1 MRNISPR
8 SLFLGNLG
16 ILSVTYFSH
25 IFDKFGQLSPP
36 TPYLYLYFLIL
47 VYSSVSSI
55 YYHKYQ
61 TVLQKSFWLTLRI
74 IFWSNF
80 ISALFIII
88 TVSFT
93 QLWTISREFIFI
105 TLIILFLLEIF
116 ISAIIFKYTHKTTR
130 LIGEFTKD
138 KNHLVY
144 RYNIKW
150 LITGATTLIAVY
162 GILLFF
168 QTKQL
173 AMYVQDEQ
181 NLLLLIGAWGISTLL
196 TNRYKYPNSV
206 NHYYE
211 IAPYIKASIIGI
223 LFIILF
229 YFSLRLNTQD
239 VTIIFMSGLIHSSI
253 EIFSFYLY
261 FFGQNKNH
269 EVHPSPK
276 NDLSTDNDDQRDLNK
291 NLSVNEQKNKFTYH
305 DLIRSLY
312 TIQLENKNEVIQFLS
327 STFEKENI
335 KKDRVTIFD
344 TISTTNIEMLYNN
357 SQDLLVNL
365 HNINNLRRINHY
377 FINSYNKL
385 STGGLLVGSFIPLEN
400 FDSHLRGQMPHFLYA
415 IMLPFHFIFHRVFP
429 KLAIT
434 KQIYFILT
442 DGKNRTL
449 SKAEIFGRLSFCGFK
464 MEKYETIGN
473 QIYFTCKKSKTISE
487 EQSPSYGPIVKLKRI
502 GHHGRIIN
510 IYKFRT
516 MYPFSEFIQKD
527 VFEENNLDASGKFL
541 NDFRIT
547 SWGRILRKYFIDEI
561 PQLYNWLR
569 SDINL
574 VGVRAISKHYYNLY
588 PKELQK
594 LRINFKPGLI
604 PPYYADMPTTFDEIV
619 ESEVRYLQKKKEKP
633 IITNMIYF
641 VKALINIIFSGA
653 RSK

>member
-1 MRNISPR
+1 M
-8 SLFLGNLG
+8 
-16 ILSVTYFSH
+16 
-25 IFDKFGQLSPP
+25 
-36 TPYLYLYFLIL
+36 
-47 VYSSVSSI
+47 YSSVSSI

-574 VGVRAISKHYYNLY
+574 VGVRAISKHYYSLY
-588 PKELQK
+588 PKELQE

>member
-150 LITGATTLIAVY
+150 LITGATTLIVVY

-181 NLLLLIGAWGISTLL
+181 NLLLLIGAWGLSTLL

-261 FFGQNKNH
+261 FFGQNKNY
-269 EVHPSPK
+269 EVHPSHK
-276 NDLSTDNDDQRDLNK
+276 NHLSTDNDDQRDLNK
-291 NLSVNEQKNKFTYH
+291 NLSVNEQKNRFTYH

-365 HNINNLRRINHY
+365 HNINNFRRINHY
-377 FINSYNKL
+377 FINSYKKL
-385 STGGLLVGSFIPLEN
+385 STGGFLVGSFIPLEN

-588 PKELQK
+588 PKELQE

-633 IITNMIYF
+633 IVTNMIYF

>member
-1 MRNISPR
+1 MRKH
-8 SLFLGNLG
+8 SLLIGNW
-16 ILSVTYFSH
+16 ITFSIVYFMM
-25 IFDKFGQLSPP
+25 IFNKFGQLSPP

-588 PKELQK
+588 PKELQE

-604 PPYYADMPTTFDEIV
+604 PPYYADMPTTFEEIV

>member
-25 IFDKFGQLSPP
+25 IFDKFGQLNPS

-47 VYSSVSSI
+47 LYSSVSSI

-269 EVHPSPK
+269 EVHLSPK
-276 NDLSTDNDDQRDLNK
+276 NDLSPDNYDQRDLNK

-569 SDINL
+569 SDISL
-574 VGVRAISKHYYNLY
+574 VGVRAISKH
-588 PKELQK
+588 
-594 LRINFKPGLI
+594 
-604 PPYYADMPTTFDEIV
+604 
-619 ESEVRYLQKKKEKP
+619 
-633 IITNMIYF
+633 
-641 VKALINIIFSGA
+641 
-653 RSK
+653 

>member
-1 MRNISPR
+1 M
-8 SLFLGNLG
+8 
-16 ILSVTYFSH
+16 
-25 IFDKFGQLSPP
+25 SPP

-47 VYSSVSSI
+47 VYSSASSI

-61 TVLQKSFWLTLRI
+61 TLLQKSFWLTLRI

-138 KNHLVY
+138 KNRLVY

-173 AMYVQDEQ
+173 AMDVRDEQ

-196 TNRYKYPNSV
+196 TNRYKYPNSI
-206 NHYYE
+206 NHFYE
-211 IAPYIKASIIGI
+211 IAPYIKASIMGI

-239 VTIIFMSGLIHSSI
+239 VTIIFMSGFIHSFI

-269 EVHPSPK
+269 EIHLSPK
-276 NDLSTDNDDQRDLNK
+276 NYLSTNNDDQRDLNK
-291 NLSVNEQKNKFTYH
+291 NLSVNEKKNKFTYH

-312 TIQLENKNEVIQFLS
+312 SIQLENKNEVIHLLS
-327 STFEKENI
+327 NTFEKENI
-335 KKDRVTIFD
+335 KKGRVTILD

-365 HNINNLRRINHY
+365 HNINNFRRINHY
-377 FINSYNKL
+377 FINSYKKL

-415 IMLPFHFIFHRVFP
+415 IMLPFYFIFYRVFP

-473 QIYFTCKKSKTISE
+473 QIYFICKKSKTISE

-527 VFEENNLDASGKFL
+527 VFEDNNLDASGKFL

-574 VGVRAISKHYYNLY
+574 VGVRAISKHYYSLY
-588 PKELQK
+588 PKDLQE

-633 IITNMIYF
+633 IFTNMIYF

>member
-36 TPYLYLYFLIL
+36 APYLYLYFLIL

-150 LITGATTLIAVY
+150 LITGATTLIVVY

-276 NDLSTDNDDQRDLNK
+276 NHLSTDNDDQRDLNK
-291 NLSVNEQKNKFTYH
+291 NLSVNEQKNRFTYH

-312 TIQLENKNEVIQFLS
+312 TIQLENKNKVIQFLS

-344 TISTTNIEMLYNN
+344 TISTTNIEILYNN

-561 PQLYNWLR
+561 PQIYNWLR

-588 PKELQK
+588 PKELQE

>member
-1 MRNISPR
+1 MRKH
-8 SLFLGNLG
+8 SLLIGNW
-16 ILSVTYFSH
+16 ITFSIVYFMM
-25 IFDKFGQLSPP
+25 IFNKFGQLRPS
-36 TPYLYLYFLIL
+36 TLYLYLYFLIL
-47 VYSSVSSI
+47 VYNSVSSI

-61 TVLQKSFWLTLRI
+61 TILQKSFWLTLRI

-276 NDLSTDNDDQRDLNK
+276 NHLSTDNDDQRDLNK
-291 NLSVNEQKNKFTYH
+291 NLSVNEQKNRFTYH

-312 TIQLENKNEVIQFLS
+312 SIQLENKNEVIQFLS

-574 VGVRAISKHYYNLY
+574 VGVRAISKHYYSLY
-588 PKELQK
+588 PKDLKE
-594 LRINFKPGLI
+594 LRIKFKPGLI
-604 PPYYADMPTTFDEIV
+604 PPYYADMPTTFEEIV

>member
-276 NDLSTDNDDQRDLNK
+276 NDLSTDNDDQMDLNK

-385 STGGLLVGSFIPLEN
+385 SAGGLLVGSFIPLEN

-588 PKELQK
+588 PKELQE

-619 ESEVRYLQKKKEKP
+619 ESEVRYLQNKKEKP

>member
-1 MRNISPR
+1 LRNISPR
-8 SLFLGNLG
+8 SLFIGNLG

-116 ISAIIFKYTHKTTR
+116 ISAIIFKYSHKTTR

-150 LITGATTLIAVY
+150 LITGAITLIAVY
-162 GILLFF
+162 GIILFF

-269 EVHPSPK
+269 ESHPSSK

-291 NLSVNEQKNKFTYH
+291 NLSVNEQKNEFTYH

-415 IMLPFHFIFHRVFP
+415 IMLPFHFIFHRIFP

-464 MEKYETIGN
+464 MLQYETIGN

-574 VGVRAISKHYYNLY
+574 VGVRAISKHYYSLY
-588 PKELQK
+588 PKDLKE

>member
-8 SLFLGNLG
+8 SLFIGNLG
-16 ILSVTYFSH
+16 ILSLTYFSH

-116 ISAIIFKYTHKTTR
+116 ISAIIFKYSHKTTR

-150 LITGATTLIAVY
+150 LITGAITLIAVY
-162 GILLFF
+162 GIILFF

-269 EVHPSPK
+269 ESHPSSK

-415 IMLPFHFIFHRVFP
+415 IMLPFHFIFHRIFP

-464 MEKYETIGN
+464 MLQYETIGN

-574 VGVRAISKHYYNLY
+574 VGVRAISKHYYSLY
-588 PKELQK
+588 PKDLQE

-604 PPYYADMPTTFDEIV
+604 PPYYADMPTTFEEIV

-633 IITNMIYF
+633 IVTNIIYF

>member
-80 ISALFIII
+80 ISVLFIII

-150 LITGATTLIAVY
+150 LITGATTLIADY

-168 QTKQL
+168 QTKQI
-173 AMYVQDEQ
+173 AMDVQDEQ

-261 FFGQNKNH
+261 FFGQNKNY
-269 EVHPSPK
+269 EVHPSHK
-276 NDLSTDNDDQRDLNK
+276 NHLSTDNDDQRDLNK
-291 NLSVNEQKNKFTYH
+291 NLSVNEQKNRFTYH

-365 HNINNLRRINHY
+365 HNINNFRRINHY
-377 FINSYNKL
+377 FINSYKKL
-385 STGGLLVGSFIPLEN
+385 STGGFLVGSFIPLEN

-561 PQLYNWLR
+561 PQVYNWLR
-569 SDINL
+569 SDISL
-574 VGVRAISKHYYNLY
+574 VGVRAISKHYYSLY
-588 PKELQK
+588 PKELQE

-604 PPYYADMPTTFDEIV
+604 PPYYADMPTTFEEIV

-633 IITNMIYF
+633 IISNMIYF

>member
-1 MRNISPR
+1 MYN
-8 SLFLGNLG
+8 
-16 ILSVTYFSH
+16 
-25 IFDKFGQLSPP
+25 
-36 TPYLYLYFLIL
+36 
-47 VYSSVSSI
+47 SVSSI

-173 AMYVQDEQ
+173 AMDVQDEQ

-239 VTIIFMSGLIHSSI
+239 VTIIFMSSLIHSSI

-261 FFGQNKNH
+261 FFGQNKNY
-269 EVHPSPK
+269 EVHPSHK
-276 NDLSTDNDDQRDLNK
+276 NHLSTDNDDQRDLNK
-291 NLSVNEQKNKFTYH
+291 NLSVNEQKNRFTYH

-344 TISTTNIEMLYNN
+344 TISTTNIEILYNN

-385 STGGLLVGSFIPLEN
+385 STGGLFVGSFIPLEN

-561 PQLYNWLR
+561 PQIYNWLR

-588 PKELQK
+588 PKDLKE
-594 LRINFKPGLI
+594 LRIKFKPGLI

>member
-8 SLFLGNLG
+8 SLFIGNLG

-150 LITGATTLIAVY
+150 LITGATTLIVVY

-181 NLLLLIGAWGISTLL
+181 NLLLLIGAWGLSTLL

-239 VTIIFMSGLIHSSI
+239 VTIIFMSSLIHSSI

-276 NDLSTDNDDQRDLNK
+276 NHLSTDNDDQRDLNK
-291 NLSVNEQKNKFTYH
+291 NLSVNEQKNRFTYH

-344 TISTTNIEMLYNN
+344 TISTTNIEILYNN

-588 PKELQK
+588 PKELQE

>member
-1 MRNISPR
+1 MRKH
-8 SLFLGNLG
+8 SLLIGNW
-16 ILSVTYFSH
+16 ITFSIVYFMM
-25 IFDKFGQLSPP
+25 IFNKFGQLRPS
-36 TPYLYLYFLIL
+36 TLYLYLYFLIL
-47 VYSSVSSI
+47 VYSSASSI

-61 TVLQKSFWLTLRI
+61 TLLQKYFWLTLRI

-130 LIGEFTKD
+130 LIDEFTKD

-173 AMYVQDEQ
+173 AMDVQDEQ

-269 EVHPSPK
+269 EIHLSPK
-276 NDLSTDNDDQRDLNK
+276 NYLSTDNDDQRDLNK
-291 NLSVNEQKNKFTYH
+291 ILSVNEQKNKFTYH

-377 FINSYNKL
+377 FINSYKKL
-385 STGGLLVGSFIPLEN
+385 STGGFLVGSFIPLEN

-415 IMLPFHFIFHRVFP
+415 IMLPFYFIFYRVFP

-464 MEKYETIGN
+464 MVKYETIGN

-574 VGVRAISKHYYNLY
+574 VGVRAISKHYYSLY
-588 PKELQK
+588 PKDLQE

>member
-1 MRNISPR
+1 M
-8 SLFLGNLG
+8 
-16 ILSVTYFSH
+16 
-25 IFDKFGQLSPP
+25 SPP

-47 VYSSVSSI
+47 VYSSASSI

-61 TVLQKSFWLTLRI
+61 TLLQKSFWLTLRI

-138 KNHLVY
+138 KNRLVY

-173 AMYVQDEQ
+173 AMDVRDEQ

-196 TNRYKYPNSV
+196 TNRYKYPNSI
-206 NHYYE
+206 NHFYE
-211 IAPYIKASIIGI
+211 IAPYIKASIMGI

-239 VTIIFMSGLIHSSI
+239 VTIIFMSGFIHSFI

-269 EVHPSPK
+269 EIHLSPK
-276 NDLSTDNDDQRDLNK
+276 NYLSTNNDDQRDLNK
-291 NLSVNEQKNKFTYH
+291 NLSVNEKKNKFTYH

-312 TIQLENKNEVIQFLS
+312 SIQLENKNEVIHLLS
-327 STFEKENI
+327 NTFEKENI
-335 KKDRVTIFD
+335 KKGRVTILD

-365 HNINNLRRINHY
+365 HNINNFRRINHY
-377 FINSYNKL
+377 FINSYKKL
-385 STGGLLVGSFIPLEN
+385 STGGFLVGSFIPLEN

-415 IMLPFHFIFHRVFP
+415 IMLPFYFIFYRVFP

-464 MEKYETIGN
+464 MVQYETIGN
-473 QIYFTCKKSKTISE
+473 QIYFICKKSKTISE

-527 VFEENNLDASGKFL
+527 VFEDNNLDASGKFL

-574 VGVRAISKHYYNLY
+574 VGVRAISKHYYSLY
-588 PKELQK
+588 PKDLQE

-633 IITNMIYF
+633 IVTNMIYF

>member
-1 MRNISPR
+1 MM
-8 SLFLGNLG
+8 
-16 ILSVTYFSH
+16 
-25 IFDKFGQLSPP
+25 IFNKFGQLRPS
-36 TPYLYLYFLIL
+36 TLYLYLYFLIL
-47 VYSSVSSI
+47 VYNSVSSI

-61 TVLQKSFWLTLRI
+61 TILQKSFWLTLRI

-173 AMYVQDEQ
+173 AMDVQDEQ

-261 FFGQNKNH
+261 FFGQNKNY
-269 EVHPSPK
+269 EVHPSHK
-276 NDLSTDNDDQRDLNK
+276 NHLSTDNDDQRDLNK
-291 NLSVNEQKNKFTYH
+291 NLSVNEQKNRFTYH

-365 HNINNLRRINHY
+365 HNINNFRRINHY
-377 FINSYNKL
+377 FINSYKKL
-385 STGGLLVGSFIPLEN
+385 SAGGILVGSFIPLEN

-415 IMLPFHFIFHRVFP
+415 IMLPFYFIFHRVFP

-502 GHHGRIIN
+502 GHHGRIIV

-588 PKELQK
+588 PKDLQE

>member
-1 MRNISPR
+1 MRKH
-8 SLFLGNLG
+8 SLLIGNW
-16 ILSVTYFSH
+16 ITFSIVYFMM
-25 IFDKFGQLSPP
+25 IFYKFGQLKPS
-36 TPYLYLYFLIL
+36 TLYLYLYFLIL
-47 VYSSVSSI
+47 VYNSVSSI

-269 EVHPSPK
+269 EVHLSPK

-291 NLSVNEQKNKFTYH
+291 NLSVNEQKNRFTYH

-312 TIQLENKNEVIQFLS
+312 TIQLENKNEVIQFLTN
-327 STFEKENI
+327 TFEKGNI

-344 TISTTNIEMLYNN
+344 TISTTNIEILYNN
-357 SQDLLVNL
+357 SQELLVNL

-561 PQLYNWLR
+561 RHLYNWLR

-574 VGVRAISKHYYNLY
+574 VGVRAISKHYYSLY
-588 PKELQK
+588 PKELQE

>member
-1 MRNISPR
+1 M
-8 SLFLGNLG
+8 
-16 ILSVTYFSH
+16 
-25 IFDKFGQLSPP
+25 
-36 TPYLYLYFLIL
+36 
-47 VYSSVSSI
+47 YSSVSSI

-150 LITGATTLIAVY
+150 LITGATTLIVVY

-239 VTIIFMSGLIHSSI
+239 VTIIFMSSLIHSSI

-276 NDLSTDNDDQRDLNK
+276 NHLSTDNDDQRDLNK
-291 NLSVNEQKNKFTYH
+291 NLSVNEQKNRFTYH

-344 TISTTNIEMLYNN
+344 TISTTNIEILYNN

-365 HNINNLRRINHY
+365 QNINNLSRINHY

>member
-1 MRNISPR
+1 MRKH
-8 SLFLGNLG
+8 SLLIGNW
-16 ILSVTYFSH
+16 ITFSIIYFMM
-25 IFDKFGQLSPP
+25 IFNKFGQLRPS
-36 TPYLYLYFLIL
+36 TLYLYLYFLIL
-47 VYSSVSSI
+47 VYNSVSSI

-162 GILLFF
+162 GILLFS

-181 NLLLLIGAWGISTLL
+181 NLLLLISAWGISTLL

-261 FFGQNKNH
+261 FFGQNRNH
-269 EVHPSPK
+269 EVQPSPK
-276 NDLSTDNDDQRDLNK
+276 NHLSTDNDDQRDLNK
-291 NLSVNEQKNKFTYH
+291 NLGVNEQKNKFTYH
-305 DLIRSLY
+305 DLIHNLY

-335 KKDRVTIFD
+335 KNDRVTIFD

-385 STGGLLVGSFIPLEN
+385 SAGGLLVGSFIPLEN

-547 SWGRILRKYFIDEI
+547 SWGRIFRKYFIDEI

-574 VGVRAISKHYYNLY
+574 VGVRAISKHYYSLY
-588 PKELQK
+588 PKELQE

-619 ESEVRYLQKKKEKP
+619 ESEVRYLQNKKEKP

>member
-150 LITGATTLIAVY
+150 LITGATTLIIVY

-291 NLSVNEQKNKFTYH
+291 NLSVNEQKNRFTYH

-312 TIQLENKNEVIQFLS
+312 SIQLENKNEVIQFLS

-574 VGVRAISKHYYNLY
+574 VGVRAISKHYYSLY
-588 PKELQK
+588 PKDLQE

-604 PPYYADMPTTFDEIV
+604 PPYYADMPTTFEEIV

-633 IITNMIYF
+633 FVTNMIYF

>member
-1 MRNISPR
+1 MRKH
-8 SLFLGNLG
+8 SLLIGNW
-16 ILSVTYFSH
+16 ITFSIIYFMM
-25 IFDKFGQLSPP
+25 IFNKFGQLRPS
-36 TPYLYLYFLIL
+36 TLYLYLYFLIL
-47 VYSSVSSI
+47 VYNSVSSI

-162 GILLFF
+162 GILLFS

-377 FINSYNKL
+377 FINSYKKL

-400 FDSHLRGQMPHFLYA
+400 FDSYLRGQMPHFLYA
-415 IMLPFHFIFHRVFP
+415 IMLPFYFIFHRVFP

-569 SDINL
+569 SDISL

-588 PKELQK
+588 PKELQE

-619 ESEVRYLQKKKEKP
+619 ESEVRYLQNKKEKP

>member
-8 SLFLGNLG
+8 LLFIGNLV

-25 IFDKFGQLSPP
+25 IFNKFGQLSPP

-574 VGVRAISKHYYNLY
+574 VGVRAISKHYYSLY
-588 PKELQK
+588 PKELQE

>member
-1 MRNISPR
+1 M
-8 SLFLGNLG
+8 
-16 ILSVTYFSH
+16 
-25 IFDKFGQLSPP
+25 SPP

-47 VYSSVSSI
+47 VYSSASSI

-61 TVLQKSFWLTLRI
+61 TLLQKSFWLTLRI

-138 KNHLVY
+138 KNRLVY

-173 AMYVQDEQ
+173 AMDVRDEQ

-196 TNRYKYPNSV
+196 TNRYKYPNSI
-206 NHYYE
+206 NHFYE
-211 IAPYIKASIIGI
+211 IAPYIKASIMGI

-239 VTIIFMSGLIHSSI
+239 VTIIFMSGFIHSFI

-269 EVHPSPK
+269 EIHLSPK
-276 NDLSTDNDDQRDLNK
+276 NYLSTNNDDQRDLNK
-291 NLSVNEQKNKFTYH
+291 NLSVNEKKNKFTYH

-312 TIQLENKNEVIQFLS
+312 SIQLENKNEVIHLLS
-327 STFEKENI
+327 NTFEKENI
-335 KKDRVTIFD
+335 KKGRVTILD

-365 HNINNLRRINHY
+365 HNINNFRRINHY
-377 FINSYNKL
+377 FINSYKKL
-385 STGGLLVGSFIPLEN
+385 STGGFLVGSFIPLEN

-415 IMLPFHFIFHRVFP
+415 IMLPFYFIFYRVFP

-442 DGKNRTL
+442 NGKNRTL

-464 MEKYETIGN
+464 MVQYETIGN
-473 QIYFTCKKSKTISE
+473 QIYFICKKSKTISE

-527 VFEENNLDASGKFL
+527 VFEDNNLDASGKFL

-574 VGVRAISKHYYNLY
+574 VGVRAISKHYYSLY
-588 PKELQK
+588 PKDLQE

-633 IITNMIYF
+633 IVTNMIYF
-641 VKALINIIFSGA
+641 VKALINILFSGA

>member
-8 SLFLGNLG
+8 PLFIGNLI

-25 IFDKFGQLSPP
+25 IFNKFGQLSPP

-47 VYSSVSSI
+47 VYSSASSI

-61 TVLQKSFWLTLRI
+61 TLLQKYFWLTLRI

-93 QLWTISREFIFI
+93 QLWIISREFIFI

-150 LITGATTLIAVY
+150 LITGATTLIVVY

-239 VTIIFMSGLIHSSI
+239 VTIIFMSSLIHSSI

-291 NLSVNEQKNKFTYH
+291 NLSVNEQKNRFTYH

-574 VGVRAISKHYYNLY
+574 VGVRAISKHYYSLY
-588 PKELQK
+588 PKDLKE

>member
-1 MRNISPR
+1 MRKH
-8 SLFLGNLG
+8 SLLIGNW
-16 ILSVTYFSH
+16 ITFSIVYFMM
-25 IFDKFGQLSPP
+25 IFNKFGQLRPS
-36 TPYLYLYFLIL
+36 TLYLYLYFLIL
-47 VYSSVSSI
+47 VYNSVSSI

-61 TVLQKSFWLTLRI
+61 TILQKSFWLTLRI

-150 LITGATTLIAVY
+150 LITGAITLIAVY

-239 VTIIFMSGLIHSSI
+239 VTIIFMSSLIHSSI

-269 EVHPSPK
+269 EVNPSPK

-588 PKELQK
+588 PKELQE

>member
-1 MRNISPR
+1 MRKH
-8 SLFLGNLG
+8 SLLIGNW
-16 ILSVTYFSH
+16 ITFSIIYFMM
-25 IFDKFGQLSPP
+25 IFNKFGQLRPS
-36 TPYLYLYFLIL
+36 TLYLYLYFLIL
-47 VYSSVSSI
+47 VYNSVSSI

-61 TVLQKSFWLTLRI
+61 TVLQKSFLLTLRI

-269 EVHPSPK
+269 AIHFSPK
-276 NDLSTDNDDQRDLNK
+276 NHLSTDNDDQRDLNK
-291 NLSVNEQKNKFTYH
+291 NLSVNEQKNRFTYH
-305 DLIRSLY
+305 DLIRNLHS
-312 TIQLENKNEVIQFLS
+312 IQLENKNEVIHFLS
-327 STFEKENI
+327 NTFENENI
-335 KKDRVTIFD
+335 KKSRVTIFD

-377 FINSYNKL
+377 FINSYKKL

-400 FDSHLRGQMPHFLYA
+400 FDSYLRGQMPHFLYA
-415 IMLPFHFIFHRVFP
+415 IMLPFYFIFHRVFP

-574 VGVRAISKHYYNLY
+574 VGVRAISKHYYSLY
-588 PKELQK
+588 PKDLQE

-604 PPYYADMPTTFDEIV
+604 PPYYADMPTTFEEIV

-633 IITNMIYF
+633 FVTNMIYF

>member
-1 MRNISPR
+1 MRKH
-8 SLFLGNLG
+8 SLLIGNW
-16 ILSVTYFSH
+16 ITFSIVYFMM
-25 IFDKFGQLSPP
+25 IFYKFGQLKPS
-36 TPYLYLYFLIL
+36 TLYLYLYFLIL
-47 VYSSVSSI
+47 VYNSVSSI

-150 LITGATTLIAVY
+150 LITGATTLIIVY

-239 VTIIFMSGLIHSSI
+239 ITIIFMSGLIHSSI

-276 NDLSTDNDDQRDLNK
+276 NHLSTDNDDQRDLNK
-291 NLSVNEQKNKFTYH
+291 NLSVNEQKNRFTYH

-344 TISTTNIEMLYNN
+344 TISTTNIEILYNN

-574 VGVRAISKHYYNLY
+574 VGVRAISKHYYSLY
-588 PKELQK
+588 PKDLKE

-604 PPYYADMPTTFDEIV
+604 PPYYADMPTTFEEIV

-633 IITNMIYF
+633 FVTNMIYF

>member
-8 SLFLGNLG
+8 SLFIGNLG

-150 LITGATTLIAVY
+150 LITGATTLIVVY

-344 TISTTNIEMLYNN
+344 TISTTNIEILYNN

-588 PKELQK
+588 PKELQE

>member
-8 SLFLGNLG
+8 SLFIGNLG

-25 IFDKFGQLSPP
+25 IFNKFGQLSPP

-291 NLSVNEQKNKFTYH
+291 NLSVNEQKNRFTYH

-588 PKELQK
+588 PKELQE

>member
-8 SLFLGNLG
+8 SLFIGNLG

-138 KNHLVY
+138 KNRLVY

-239 VTIIFMSGLIHSSI
+239 VTIIFMSGFIHSSI

-269 EVHPSPK
+269 KIHLSPK
-276 NDLSTDNDDQRDLNK
+276 NYLSTDNDDQRDLNK
-291 NLSVNEQKNKFTYH
+291 NLSVNEQKNRFTYH

-415 IMLPFHFIFHRVFP
+415 IMLPFHFIFHRIFP

-464 MEKYETIGN
+464 MVQYETIGN

-574 VGVRAISKHYYNLY
+574 VGVRAISKHYYSLY
-588 PKELQK
+588 PKDLKE

-604 PPYYADMPTTFDEIV
+604 PPYYADMPTTFEEIV

-633 IITNMIYF
+633 IVTNMIYF

>member
-1 MRNISPR
+1 LRNISPR
-8 SLFLGNLG
+8 SLFIGNLG

-93 QLWTISREFIFI
+93 QLWIISRTFIFI

-291 NLSVNEQKNKFTYH
+291 NLSVNEQKNRFTYH

-588 PKELQK
+588 PKELQE

-633 IITNMIYF
+633 IVTNMIYF

>member
-1 MRNISPR
+1 MRKH
-8 SLFLGNLG
+8 SLFIGNWITFSIVYFMMIFNKLGE
-16 ILSVTYFSH
+16 
-25 IFDKFGQLSPP
+25 LSPP

-116 ISAIIFKYTHKTTR
+116 ISAIIFKYTHKKTR

-138 KNHLVY
+138 KNRLVY

-162 GILLFF
+162 GILLFS

-173 AMYVQDEQ
+173 AMDVQDEQ

-196 TNRYKYPNSV
+196 TNRYKYPNSI
-206 NHYYE
+206 NHFYE
-211 IAPYIKASIIGI
+211 IAPYIKASIMGI

-239 VTIIFMSGLIHSSI
+239 VTIIFMSGFIHSSI

-269 EVHPSPK
+269 KIHLSPK
-276 NDLSTDNDDQRDLNK
+276 NYLSTDNDDQRDLNK
-291 NLSVNEQKNKFTYH
+291 NLSVNEQKNRFTYH

-312 TIQLENKNEVIQFLS
+312 SIQLENKNEVIHFLS
-327 STFEKENI
+327 NTFEKENI
-335 KKDRVTIFD
+335 KKGRVTIFD

-365 HNINNLRRINHY
+365 HNINNFRRINHY
-377 FINSYNKL
+377 FINSYKKL
-385 STGGLLVGSFIPLEN
+385 STGGFLVGSFIPLEN

-415 IMLPFHFIFHRVFP
+415 IMLPFYFIFYRVFP

-442 DGKNRTL
+442 NGKNRTL

-464 MEKYETIGN
+464 MVQYETIGN

-502 GHHGRIIN
+502 GHHGRIIV

-574 VGVRAISKHYYNLY
+574 VGVRAISKHYYSLY
-588 PKELQK
+588 PKDLQE

-633 IITNMIYF
+633 IVTNMIYF

>member
-36 TPYLYLYFLIL
+36 APYLYLYFLIL

-150 LITGATTLIAVY
+150 LITGATTLIVVY

-239 VTIIFMSGLIHSSI
+239 VTIIFMSSLIHSSI

-276 NDLSTDNDDQRDLNK
+276 NHLSTDNDDQRDLNK
-291 NLSVNEQKNKFTYH
+291 NLSVNEQKNRFTYH

-344 TISTTNIEMLYNN
+344 TISTTNIEILYNN

-574 VGVRAISKHYYNLY
+574 VGVRAISKHYYSLY
-588 PKELQK
+588 PKDLQE

>member
-1 MRNISPR
+1 MRKH
-8 SLFLGNLG
+8 SLLIGNW
-16 ILSVTYFSH
+16 ITFSIVYFMM
-25 IFDKFGQLSPP
+25 IFYKFGQLKPS
-36 TPYLYLYFLIL
+36 TLYLYLYFLIL
-47 VYSSVSSI
+47 VYNSVSSI

-150 LITGATTLIAVY
+150 LITGATTLIVVY

-239 VTIIFMSGLIHSSI
+239 VTIIFMSSLIHSSI

-276 NDLSTDNDDQRDLNK
+276 NHLSTDNDDQRDLNK
-291 NLSVNEQKNKFTYH
+291 NLSVNEQKNRFTYH

-415 IMLPFHFIFHRVFP
+415 IMLPFYFIFHRVFP

-588 PKELQK
+588 PKDLQE

-619 ESEVRYLQKKKEKP
+619 ESEVRYLQKKKEP

>member
-150 LITGATTLIAVY
+150 LITGAITLIAVY
-162 GILLFF
+162 GIILFF

-239 VTIIFMSGLIHSSI
+239 VTIIFMSSLIHSSI

-276 NDLSTDNDDQRDLNK
+276 NHLSTDNDDQRDLNK
-291 NLSVNEQKNKFTYH
+291 NLSVNEQKNRFTYH

-574 VGVRAISKHYYNLY
+574 VGVRAISKHYYSLY
-588 PKELQK
+588 PKDLQE

-604 PPYYADMPTTFDEIV
+604 PPYYADMPTTFEEIV
-619 ESEVRYLQKKKEKP
+619 ESEVRYLQQKKEKP
-633 IITNMIYF
+633 IFTNIIYF
-641 VKALINIIFSGA
+641 VKAIINIIFSGA

>member
-239 VTIIFMSGLIHSSI
+239 VTIIFMSSLIHSSI

-276 NDLSTDNDDQRDLNK
+276 NHLSTDNDDQRDLNK

-588 PKELQK
+588 PKELQE